1 MGDSPLESTHS
12 GFWLRSEARINF
24 RNSVKL
30 RILSDIAV
38 GKGLSLALSA
48 GGGAVS
54 GSRSIQL
61 HGNHRASTEAVNG
74 TKVPVRG
81 FDRLR
86 LRCWPRDIARLPV
99 QSNRN
104 AENHT
109 I

>member
-30 RILSDIAV
+30 RILSNIAV
-38 GKGLSLALSA
+38 GTGLSLALSA

-61 HGNHRASTEAVNG
+61 HGDYRASTEAVNG

-81 FDRLR
+81 FGQPASTL
-86 LRCWPRDIARLPV
+86 LASGWCQTACSEES
-99 QSNRN
+99 QCG
-104 AENHT
+104 
-109 I
+109 

>member
-54 GSRSIQL
+54 G
-61 HGNHRASTEAVNG
+61 V
-74 TKVPVRG
+74 
-81 FDRLR
+81 
-86 LRCWPRDIARLPV
+86 
-99 QSNRN
+99 
-104 AENHT
+104 AEHSVAWEL
-109 I
+109 